1 MEGVHCKVQ
10 KDSEIRRFLLTVPEL
25 SYLNNHLSALFNVPV
40 QQFIV
45 KYIDDEN
52 DMITIA
58 SQDDFV
64 LALGVSRKLLRLVV
78 ILVSGEAALEV
89 VKCEEG
95 NLGKKEREEF
105 QRGIGRKFAWK
116 NEKEQKWRKFTK
128 ESKCKRDQILVNEP
142 QVNPC
147 ENVSHVSD
155 MPASSENPEMNELRE
170 KLKAQKEKVFEL
182 KTQWR
187 EIKRQNPEKTP
198 ESEIFRNNLRNEK
211 MKLFGLRKQFREM
224 KMSMKVEVH
233 EKEPRQ
239 FHEKQCKRNYREA
252 CQKVPHE
259 RKCRRNMSCEER
271 MKWKAE
277 KKRNMSCEERMQWK
291 AEKMKKRA
299 ARRQSFQNVTCQTTS
314 SSDSNEC

>member
-25 SYLNNHLSALFNVPV
+25 SYLKNHLSALFNVPV

-52 DMITIA
+52 DKITIA

-89 VKCEEG
+89 VKCEEE
-95 NLGKKEREEF
+95 NLGKKENEEF
-105 QRGIGRKFAWK
+105 QCGKGRKFAWK
-116 NEKEQKWRKFTK
+116 NEKKEEKWRKFTK
-128 ESKCKRDQILVNEP
+128 ESKCKRDRVLVNEP

-147 ENVSHVSD
+147 ENVTHV
-155 MPASSENPEMNELRE
+155 PASSENPEMNELRE
-170 KLKAQKEKVFEL
+170 QLKAQKEIVFEL

-187 EIKRQNPEKTP
+187 EMKSQKPDRTEQLDNFKQNM
-198 ESEIFRNNLRNEK
+198 RNEK
-211 MKLFGLRKQFREM
+211 MKLFVLRKQFREM
-224 KMSMKVEVH
+224 KISMKGEVC

-239 FHEKQCKRNYREA
+239 FHERQCKRNYRGG
-252 CQKVPHE
+252 CQKAPSDG
-259 RKCRRNMSCEER
+259 RKWGEMTSEEK
-271 MKWKAE
+271 MKRK
-277 KKRNMSCEERMQWK
+277 QIWK
-291 AEKMKKRA
+291 AEKMRKHA
-299 ARRQSFQNVTCQTTS
+299 ARERLSHNVTCQS
-314 SSDSNEC
+314 SSESNEC

>member
-1 MEGVHCKVQ
+1 MYSVNSAKSNIMEGVHCKVQ

-25 SYLNNHLSALFNVPV
+25 SSLKNHLSALFNVPV

-58 SQDDFV
+58 SQDDLV

-105 QRGIGRKFAWK
+105 HGGKGRKFAWK
-116 NEKEQKWRKFTK
+116 HEKEHKWGKFTK
-128 ESKCKRDQILVNEP
+128 ESKCRRDRFPVNEP

-147 ENVSHVSD
+147 ENVTHGGDV
-155 MPASSENPEMNELRE
+155 PASSENPEMKELRE
-170 KLKAQKEKVFEL
+170 QLKAQKDKVFEL

-187 EIKRQNPEKTP
+187 EIKSSNPEKT
-198 ESEIFRNNLRNEK
+198 EELDVFKQNLRNEK

-224 KMSMKVEVH
+224 KISMKGVVR

-239 FHEKQCKRNYREA
+239 FHERQCKRNYRGD

-259 RKCRRNMSCEER
+259 RKCMRNMGCEER
-271 MKWKAE
+271 MKWKE
-277 KKRNMSCEERMQWK
+277 
-291 AEKMKKRA
+291 EKMRKRA
-299 ARRQSFQNVTCQTTS
+299 AREQSSHNVTCQ
-314 SSDSNEC
+314 SSDSNE